1 MILASHG
8 IIASSGGTFDANAL
22 NVINAIEGTGTILTT
37 TQKEACNTL
46 IVSLKNYGIWT
57 KTKAL
62 YGFLVCT
69 AAAHKFNWKDPRDL
83 DAAYRLVFSGGFTHN
98 YLGVVPNG
106 TNSYANPF
114 FMGTEFPSVNNA
126 HISYYSQTSVETN
139 VNSVEVGCFSGITS
153 SIALN
158 IRRPSNQIAGVLFSE
173 NNFVNAIN
181 TDAKGLYVLSRTAN
195 NSLKF
200 YKNATTIGAATNIDA
215 GATTPS
221 RNVFLFTSGN
231 ALNVADGLY
240 TTNKTSSLI
249 SLGDGLN
256 DTEASNFYTAINSYQ
271 ASLGRNV

>member
-8 IIASSGGTFDANAL
+8 IVSSSGGVSFDADAL
-22 NVINAIEGTGTILTT
+22 SFITAAAITDN
-37 TQKEACNTL
+37 TQKTAINTL
-46 IVSLKNYGIWT
+46 VTDLKTANIWT
-57 KTKAL
+57 KMKAL
-62 YGFLVCT
+62 YPFVGGS
-69 AAAHKFNWKDPRDL
+69 ASSHKWNLKDPRDL

-98 YLGVVPNG
+98 SLGVVPNG

-114 FMGTEFPSVNNA
+114 FMGTEFSSVNNA

-153 SIALN
+153 SIAFN

-173 NNFVNAIN
+173 NNFVNATN

-200 YKNATTIGAATNIDA
+200 YKTATTIGSATNIDA

-256 DTEASNFYTAINSYQ
+256 NTEEADFYTAINSYQ